1 MLPFVLQILKLLP
14 FSYSLG
20 DKLLNTTNN
29 SLFWNSLP
37 NKIITK
43 VNLQKEITLLW
54 PSFKAHCNQKQK
66 SHITFSYQ
74 DVINDKSKPFNY

>member
-20 DKLLNTTNN
+20 DKLLNIINN

-54 PSFKAHCNQKQK
+54 PSFKAHHN
-66 SHITFSYQ
+66 
-74 DVINDKSKPFNY
+74 

>member
-1 MLPFVLQILKLLP
+1 MLPFVLQILRLLP

-20 DKLLNTTNN
+20 DKLLNIINN

-43 VNLQKEITLLW
+43 VNLQKR
-54 PSFKAHCNQKQK
+54 
-66 SHITFSYQ
+66 
-74 DVINDKSKPFNY
+74 NYIVMA